1 MPDARPGRDTGGPTP
16 MTGVNRRPQFR
27 TADGDDVAADTA
39 LDAARASG
47 RVRGDLRGQ
56 PAKMSPAD
64 SLVQQ
69 QQRRRRPPVAR
80 VPTEDVEET
89 PVRRTKSARSERGDE
104 TEHNI
109 RADRRSA
116 RDPREYDDR
125 QFSEDRE
132 LTDDERVAMLRQ
144 GFFQVVLPDLPK
156 KAGLHRVWL
165 TTTNPRDNIAGRI
178 RMGYRL
184 LRFEDLG
191 PGWEQSKAISGEYAG
206 CICINEMIAAEL
218 PERLYQLFM
227 HELHHRMPREAER
240 GIFGRLDEQAEDMA
254 RRGSR
259 LVYEEQEENAFEHL
273 KSLNPRPKQFE

>member
-1 MPDARPGRDTGGPTP
+1 MPDTRPGRASGGPAP
-16 MTGVNRRPQFR
+16 MTSVNRRPQFR
-27 TADGDDVAADTA
+27 TVEGDDVAADNA
-39 LDAARASG
+39 LDAARARG
-47 RVRGDLRGQ
+47 LVRGDLRGN
-56 PAKMSPAD
+56 PSKMSPD
-64 SLVQQ
+64 PSLVQT

-80 VPTEDVEET
+80 VEAADVEET
-89 PVRRTKSARSERGDE
+89 PRRTRPARSERGDE

-109 RADRRSA
+109 RANRRSE

-125 QFSEDRE
+125 QFAEDRE

-144 GFFQVVLPDLPK
+144 GFFQVVLPDLPR
-156 KAGLHRVWL
+156 KAGWHRVWL
-165 TTTNPRDNIAGRI
+165 TTTNPRDNIAGRL

-259 LVYEEQEENAFEHL
+259 MVYEEKEENAFEHL
-273 KSLNPRPKQFE
+273 KSLNPRPKQFD